1 MSTEG
6 FGEPQGGAPMNREG
20 FGEPQ
25 GGAPMSSI
33 GSYLAASATV
43 AASLAERPGV
53 AAVER
58 AARLVAD
65 ALAGGG
71 QVLFCGNGGSAA
83 DAQHLAAELVGRL
96 QLDRP
101 AYRAV
106 ALTTDTSVLTA
117 VGNDYGYADVFARQV
132 EGLGRG
138 GDVLVAISTSGRSEN
153 VLRAAAAA
161 RTRGMAVVALLGPA
175 ASPLDG
181 AADLALHVDGEA
193 AGLVQQGHITIG
205 HALCGWVERRLAGQS
220 PTGADDAAGDGAEGQ

>member
-1 MSTEG
+1 MGKGEAMSDI
-6 FGEPQGGAPMNREG
+6 AN
-20 FGEPQ
+20 
-25 GGAPMSSI
+25 
-33 GSYLAASATV
+33 YLASSAAV
-43 AASLAERPGV
+43 AASLVERPGV

-96 QLDRP
+96 RLERP

-117 VGNDYGYADVFARQV
+117 VGNDYGYAEVFARQV
-132 EGLGRG
+132 AGLGRP

-153 VLRAAAAA
+153 VLLAAATAK
-161 RTRGMAVVALLGPA
+161 RREMGVVAFLGPGP
-175 ASPLDG
+175 SPLDHT
-181 AADLALHVDGEA
+181 ADLALHVDGDEP
-193 AGLVQQGHITIG
+193 GLVQQGHITIG
-205 HALCGWVERRLAGQS
+205 HALCGWVESWLAGR
-220 PTGADDAAGDGAEGQ
+220 

>member
-1 MSTEG
+1 MSDIEG
-6 FGEPQGGAPMNREG
+6 
-20 FGEPQ
+20 
-25 GGAPMSSI
+25 
-33 GSYLAASATV
+33 YLAASA
-43 AASLAERPGV
+43 AAAAGLAERPGA

-96 QLDRP
+96 RLERP

-132 EGLGRG
+132 QGLGRP

-161 RTRGMAVVALLGPA
+161 KAGGMAVVALLGPA
-175 ASPLDG
+175 ASPLDHT
-181 AADLALHVDGEA
+181 ADLALHVDGDVT
-193 AGLVQQGHITIG
+193 GLVQQGHITIG
-205 HALCGWVERRLAGQS
+205 HALCGWVEQRLAGS
-220 PTGADDAAGDGAEGQ
+220 

>member
-1 MSTEG
+1 VSTDDI
-6 FGEPQGGAPMNREG
+6 GA
-20 FGEPQ
+20 
-25 GGAPMSSI
+25 
-33 GSYLAASATV
+33 YLASSA
-43 AASLAERPGV
+43 AAAAALAERPGA

-65 ALAGGG
+65 ALAAGG

-96 QLDRP
+96 LLERP

-117 VGNDYGYADVFARQV
+117 VANDYGYADVFARQV
-132 EGLGRG
+132 EGLGRP
-138 GDVLVAISTSGRSEN
+138 GDVLVALTTSGRSEN

-161 RTRGMAVVALLGPA
+161 KARSMTVVALLGPA
-175 ASPLDG
+175 PSPLDDT
-181 AADLALHVDGEA
+181 ADLALHVDGEV

-205 HALCGWVERRLAGQS
+205 HALCGWVERRLAG
-220 PTGADDAAGDGAEGQ
+220 P

>member
-1 MSTEG
+1 
-6 FGEPQGGAPMNREG
+6 MNNNVAR
-20 FGEPQ
+20 
-25 GGAPMSSI
+25 
-33 GSYLAASATV
+33 YLADSAAV
-43 AASLAERPGV
+43 AASLAERPGA

-96 QLDRP
+96 QLERP
-101 AYRAV
+101 AYRAT

-117 VGNDYGYADVFARQV
+117 VGNDYGYAEVFARQV
-132 EGLGRG
+132 EGLGRP

-153 VLRAAAAA
+153 VLR
-161 RTRGMAVVALLGPA
+161 GMAVVAFLGPA
-175 ASPLDG
+175 ASPLDDG
-181 AADLALHVDGEA
+181 ADLALHVDGEV

-205 HALCGWVERRLAGQS
+205 HALCGWVERRLAGQ
-220 PTGADDAAGDGAEGQ
+220 

>member
-1 MSTEG
+1 MS
-6 FGEPQGGAPMNREG
+6 PEG

-25 GGAPMSSI
+25 GGAPMSQI
-33 GSYLAASATV
+33 ANYLADSAKV

-58 AARLVAD
+58 AAALVAD

-96 QLDRP
+96 RLERP

-132 EGLGRG
+132 EGLGRP

-153 VLRAAAAA
+153 VLRAAATA
-161 RTRGMAVVALLGPA
+161 RARGMTVVALLGPA
-175 ASPLDG
+175 ASPLDRD
-181 AADLALHVDGEA
+181 ADLALHVDGDV

-205 HALCGWVERRLAGQS
+205 HAICGWVERRLA
-220 PTGADDAAGDGAEGQ
+220 TGA

>member
-1 MSTEG
+1 MSDG
-6 FGEPQGGAPMNREG
+6 DIGG
-20 FGEPQ
+20 
-25 GGAPMSSI
+25 
-33 GSYLAASATV
+33 YLASSAKV
-43 AASLAERPGV
+43 AAALAERPGA

-96 QLDRP
+96 QLERP

-132 EGLGRG
+132 EGLGRA

-161 RTRGMAVVALLGPA
+161 KARGMAVIAFLGPA
-175 ASPLDG
+175 ASPLDEG
-181 AADLALHVDGEA
+181 GADLALHVDGEI

-205 HALCGWVERRLAGQS
+205 HALCGWVERQLASRG
-220 PTGADDAAGDGAEGQ
+220 PGPLRP

>member
-1 MSTEG
+1 MSD
-6 FGEPQGGAPMNREG
+6 
-20 FGEPQ
+20 
-25 GGAPMSSI
+25 I
-33 GSYLAASATV
+33 GDYLADSAKV

-53 AAVER
+53 EAVER
-58 AARLVAD
+58 AADLVAD

-96 QLDRP
+96 LLERP

-117 VGNDYGYADVFARQV
+117 VGNDYGYAEVFARQV
-132 EGLGRG
+132 EGLGRA

-153 VLRAAAAA
+153 VLRAAAKA
-161 RTRGMAVVALLGPA
+161 RARGMKVIAFLGPA
-175 ASPLDG
+175 ASPLDEG
-181 AADLALHVDGEA
+181 AEVALHVDGDI

-205 HALCGWVERRLAGQS
+205 HAICGRVEQLLASG
-220 PTGADDAAGDGAEGQ
+220 TGAGAPDTAREGTERQADRAPGMKRPDPLRP

>member
-1 MSTEG
+1 M
-6 FGEPQGGAPMNREG
+6 GEVDDW
-20 FGEPQ
+20 
-25 GGAPMSSI
+25 
-33 GSYLAASATV
+33 LAASASV

-65 ALAGGG
+65 ALAAGG
-71 QVLFCGNGGSAA
+71 QLLLCGNGGSAA

-96 QLDRP
+96 ALERP

-117 VGNDYGYADVFARQV
+117 VANDYGYAEVFARQV
-132 EGLGRG
+132 EGLGRP

-161 RTRGMAVVALLGPA
+161 RRLGLKVVAFLGPDP
-175 ASPLDG
+175 SPLDQTT
-181 AADLALHVDGEA
+181 DVALHVDGDA
-193 AGLVQQGHITIG
+193 PGLVQQGHITIG
-205 HALCGWVERRLAGQS
+205 HALCGWVEARLAGR
-220 PTGADDAAGDGAEGQ
+220 

>member
-1 MSTEG
+1 MSDISG
-6 FGEPQGGAPMNREG
+6 
-20 FGEPQ
+20 
-25 GGAPMSSI
+25 
-33 GSYLAASATV
+33 YLASSARV
-43 AASLAERPGV
+43 AASLVERPGA

-65 ALAGGG
+65 ALAAGG

-96 QLDRP
+96 QLERS

-117 VGNDYGYADVFARQV
+117 VGNDYGYAEVFARQV
-132 EGLGRG
+132 EGLGRP

-161 RTRGMAVVALLGPA
+161 RDRGMAVVALLGPA
-175 ASPLDG
+175 PSPLDDT
-181 AADLALHVDGEA
+181 ADLALHVDGDV

-205 HALCGWVERRLAGQS
+205 HAICGWVERRLAGR
-220 PTGADDAAGDGAEGQ
+220 